1 MALYHFIITTPLVEL
16 QLRLFNYPFCQFL
29 VWSEEMQLLG
39 EREVVAWKSK
49 LGNSVTYFQFLVPGD
64 FKEIL
69 GN

>member
-1 MALYHFIITTPLVEL
+1 
-16 QLRLFNYPFCQFL
+16 
-29 VWSEEMQLLG
+29 MQLLG